1 MSRST
6 WTLGTPIRTDA
17 RLVEIL
23 TAIER
28 QCLRT
33 SVELDARDLVAEL
46 AGNTPEVIRSTY
58 AHLLRASKAEAMAKL
73 QEVVG

>member
-33 SVELDARDLVAEL
+33 SVELDARDLVLYDRPDGPATERF
-46 AGNTPEVIRSTY
+46 PEG
-58 AHLLRASKAEAMAKL
+58 AA
-73 QEVVG
+73 